1 MLESEASEIDSSWKP
16 NLFSDFANNDGI
28 GTQLSAA
35 QYFVMYLFE
44 EYV

>member
-1 MLESEASEIDSSWKP
+1 MLESETNEIDSSIKP
-16 NLFSDFANNDGI
+16 NIFSDFANNNGI

-44 EYV
+44 E